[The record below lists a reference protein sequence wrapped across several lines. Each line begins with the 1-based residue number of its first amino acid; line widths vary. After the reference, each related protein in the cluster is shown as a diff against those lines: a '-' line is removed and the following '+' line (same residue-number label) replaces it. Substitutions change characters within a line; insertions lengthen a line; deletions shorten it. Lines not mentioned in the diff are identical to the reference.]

1 MIKRFSALLALTAAV
16 LATSAGAAG
25 TTANT
30 PISNTGVFDYID
42 DAGTMQTV
50 SSTPVTITVT
60 QVAGITISLDGTVAN
75 PGQTVFAAP
84 GTTGVLPYTV
94 TNTGN
99 GNDSVVLTTT
109 NGAGANQPGVTYF
122 YDAAL
127 TQPVVNNTVAL
138 TPDQSRTIYAAYTVP
153 AGQQGGAGTYVDP
166 VGTST
171 VDPTVVDNNNV
182 GLISATRVHSVS
194 VTVNNALQVTTP
206 GSVVG
211 THSLKNTGNTPIA
224 SGDVTLLATVTDP
237 NAIFAT
243 ISYQFGDG
251 TQSGAASTDVNTALS
266 NYLNLGAG
274 NPLAAGQTIT
284 LTTTYT
290 AQAGKTAGQ
299 QATDAVKGYFTQANT
314 PADVYNTSAANATT
328 GTDTVTVIAG
338 KANVVKTADNC
349 GTDVTCAAP
358 ILNTTTGK
366 PGDYI
371 RYTIQVSNIGTGNL
385 KMPILHD
392 TLNSALTYVSSTAS
406 SNQGGGQAVYS
417 TDNATYTTAAPLT
430 LATGGTLY
438 AGFDSNTSG
447 GKPDAV
453 DTLTMNNTFT
463 LVILTKIK

>member
-25 TTANT
+25 TAANT

-42 DAGTMQTV
+42 DAGTTQTV
-50 SSTPVTITVT
+50 SSTPVTITVV
-60 QVAGITISLDGTVAN
+60 QVAAITIAPNGTVAN

-84 GTTGVLPYTV
+84 GSTGVLVYTV
-94 TNTGN
+94 TNNGN
-99 GNDSVVLTTT
+99 GNDAVILSTT
-109 NGAGANQPGVTYF
+109 NGQGTPLTGVTYY
-122 YDAAL
+122 YDAQL
-127 TQPVVNNTVAL
+127 TQPVPNTGVPL
-138 TPDQSRTIYAAYTVP
+138 TADQSRTVYAAYTVP

-171 VDPTVVDNNNV
+171 IDATVVDNDNV

-224 SGDVTLLATVTDP
+224 SGDVTLQATVTDP

-251 TQSGAASTDVNTALS
+251 TQSGAASADVNTALS
-266 NYLNLGAG
+266 NYLTTVGT
-274 NPLAAGQTIT
+274 LAAGQTIT

-290 AQAGKTAGQ
+290 AAAGKTAGQ
-299 QATDAVKGYFTQANT
+299 QASDAVKGYFAQTSTQ
-314 PADVYNTSAANATT
+314 ADVYNTTLANATT

-349 GTDVTCAAP
+349 GTDVNCANP
-358 ILNTTTGK
+358 TLNTTTGK
-366 PGDYI
+366 PGDYV
-371 RYTIQVSNIGTGNL
+371 RYTITVSNIGTGNL
-385 KMPILHD
+385 KMPILRD
-392 TLNSALTYVSSTAS
+392 TLNGALTYVSSTAS
-406 SNQGGGQAVYS
+406 SNQAGGQATYS
-417 TDNATYTTAAPLT
+417 VNNTAYTTAAPTT

-438 AGFDSNTSG
+438 AGFDSNGSG
-447 GKPDAV
+447 GKPDAA